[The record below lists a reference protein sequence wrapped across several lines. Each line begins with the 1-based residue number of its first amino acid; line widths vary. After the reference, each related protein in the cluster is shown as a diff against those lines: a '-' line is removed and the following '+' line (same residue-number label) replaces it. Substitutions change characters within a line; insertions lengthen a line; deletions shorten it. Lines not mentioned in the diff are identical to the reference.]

1 MSKSM
6 NVSSDSSNV
15 SRLEKVYKDV
25 IKNDLKKRLNLSNIM
40 EVPKL
45 SKIVL
50 NIGVKEAVA
59 DSRILNSV
67 MQTLDN
73 IAGQKSVKTYAKKS
87 IAGFKIRE
95 DMPIGV
101 MVTLRRRKM
110 YEFFDKL
117 VNLALPRVRDFQG
130 VPNKFDGKGNYNLGI
145 KDWIIF
151 PEVDSNQEKTF
162 GMNITIVTSTKNDNE
177 SYELLKSLGMPFR
190 KR

>member
-1 MSKSM
+1 MNKDMSL
-6 NVSSDSSNV
+6 SSDSSRL
-15 SRLEKVYKDV
+15 SRLEKYYRDFVKH
-25 IKNDLKKRLNLSNIM
+25 NLKKSLNLSNIM

-50 NIGVKEAVA
+50 NIGAKDAVA
-59 DSRILNSV
+59 DSRVLNV
-67 MQTLDN
+67 IMQTLDN
-73 IAGQKSVKTYAKKS
+73 ITGQKSVRTFAKKS

-95 DMPIGV
+95 GMAIGV

-117 VNLALPRVRDFQG
+117 VNLALPKVRDFQG
-130 VPNKFDGKGNYNLGI
+130 VSKKLDGKGNYNLGI
-145 KDWIIF
+145 KDWVIF

-162 GMNITIVTSTKNDNE
+162 GLNITVVTSAKNDVHA
-177 SYELLKSLGMPFR
+177 YELLKSLGMPFK